1 MKNKIISSLVLLI
14 TLVCTIIIYHLL
26 FDEHSKLFYI
36 NVVTACIVEI
46 ILLANI
52 PILSNEKWLTFKSAA
67 TTNILNIYAIL
78 LFLWTGIY
86 SLCIEEESDYKML
99 YIGMLAVSIIF
110 IVLLGITE
118 LGGNFMQKQE
128 QGIKQTTQK
137 KKILLISLNMY
148 WSDIQDMLQT
158 VTPDWKNDALRK
170 LKASIDKISIIPSKK
185 LEDNIEITADIN
197 TKLNDIKEVFN
208 KISKDS
214 ENSYLQNEADQKIE
228 QLKNY
233 IVAIKSSL

>member
-1 MKNKIISSLVLLI
+1 
-14 TLVCTIIIYHLL
+14 
-26 FDEHSKLFYI
+26 
-36 NVVTACIVEI
+36 
-46 ILLANI
+46 
-52 PILSNEKWLTFKSAA
+52 
-67 TTNILNIYAIL
+67 
-78 LFLWTGIY
+78 
-86 SLCIEEESDYKML
+86 
-99 YIGMLAVSIIF
+99 
-110 IVLLGITE
+110 
-118 LGGNFMQKQE
+118 MQKQE
-128 QGIKQTTQK
+128 QDIKQTTQK

-158 VTPDWKNDALRK
+158 VTPDWKNNALLK